1 MLIALYPSPY
11 NKNDKLEEYDL
22 TGLYDKPWILEMRVL
37 ADGFG
42 REYHL
47 YDIIDSYLNRFLEA
61 IADDSYSNK
70 LILVYGRRYDLE
82 VYFAN
87 STGDCRN

>member
-11 NKNDKLEEYDL
+11 NENDELKEYDL
-22 TGLYDKPWILEMRVL
+22 AGLYDQPWILEMRVL
-37 ADGFG
+37 VDDFG

-47 YDIIDSYLNRFLEA
+47 YDIIDSYLSRFLEA
-61 IADDSYSNK
+61 VADDSYNNK